1 MNNTP
6 PGLRLVC
13 GLLIDDLTRFLPCE
27 RLSCYFVE
35 ETLVEILEQLSVGLL
50 SEIDNVVAY
59 ICTL

>member
-35 ETLVEILEQLSVGLL
+35 ETLVEILEKLSVGLL
-50 SEIDNVVAY
+50 TVIRDR
-59 ICTL
+59 